1 MAATQPP
8 AEEHP
13 GRAKRALRAEI
24 LARRAARTPAEVAAY
39 GERLA
44 TAALAHP
51 VVAGARC
58 VAAYVGVGTEPA
70 TLPLLDALRAGGVR
84 VLLPVLRPDWSLDWG
99 RYDGRDALVTS
110 SRGLLE
116 PRAPEGAAGTAD
128 AVDALGDAD
137 VVLLPGLACS
147 ADGARLGRGGGAYD
161 RALAALRSPVPTY
174 VLLHPDEVGIDVPT
188 EPHDVP
194 VDGAITG

>member
-1 MAATQPP
+1 MDEPP
-8 AEEHP
+8 A
-13 GRAKRALRAEI
+13 RAKRALRAEI

-44 TAALAHP
+44 AATLAHP

-84 VLLPVLRPDWSLDWG
+84 VLLPVLRPDWSMDWG
-99 RYDGRDALVTS
+99 RYDGPDALVTS
-110 SRGLLE
+110 PRGLLE
-116 PRAPEGAAGTAD
+116 PALAEAAEGA
-128 AVDALGDAD
+128 VDVLDDAD

-147 ADGARLGRGGGAYD
+147 DDGARLGRGGGAYD

-188 EPHDVP
+188 APHDVP
-194 VDGAITG
+194 VDGAITA